1 LVLNREFRLWFLKL
15 LVNWPVQILDRF
27 LKFPN
32 NSEFPQSRML
42 LNVYGTM
49 MKTYRLD
56 CVQGVFGA
64 VPDRNFERLLRVSA
78 KVLVNIGES
87 DRYYR
92 AWLGLAFV
100 LAREEY
106 FAQLARLD
114 AEDLVFEIK
123 RQWLSDL
130 SFLSEKQINL
140 DLEGFYEYAICNYL
154 SNLAHKQVTTKTM
167 EVKKQQ

>member
-1 LVLNREFRLWFLKL
+1 LDRELRLWFLKL
-15 LVNWPVQILDRF
+15 FVNLPVRLLDQF
-27 LKFPN
+27 LKFPAKA
-32 NSEFPQSRML
+32 EFPQSQML
-42 LNVYGTM
+42 LNTYEKM

-56 CVQGVFGA
+56 CMQGVFGA

-78 KVLVNIGES
+78 KVLAGISES

-106 FAQLARLD
+106 LVQLARSEP
-114 AEDLVFEIK
+114 ADLVFEIR
-123 RQWLSDL
+123 RQWLCDL
-130 SFLSEKQINL
+130 SFLKEKQIEL

-154 SNLAHKQVTTKTM
+154 SNLAHRQVTNKNM
-167 EVKKQQ
+167 EIGGK

>member
-1 LVLNREFRLWFLKL
+1 LDRELRLWFLKL
-15 LVNWPVQILDRF
+15 LVNWPVRFLDRF
-27 LKFPN
+27 LRVPAKA
-32 NSEFPQSRML
+32 EFPQSQML
-42 LNVYGTM
+42 LNTYEKM

-56 CVQGVFGA
+56 CMQGVFGA

-78 KVLVNIGES
+78 KVLVGISES

-106 FAQLARLD
+106 LVQLARSEP
-114 AEDLVFEIK
+114 ADLIFEIK

-130 SFLSEKQINL
+130 SFLSEKQIAF
-140 DLEGFYEYAICNYL
+140 DFTGFYEYAICNYL
-154 SNLAHKQVTTKTM
+154 GNLAHRQVTKI
-167 EVKKQQ
+167 

>member
-1 LVLNREFRLWFLKL
+1 MNANLRLHFLKQL
-15 LVNWPVQILDRF
+15 LNWPMRILDRF
-27 LKFPN
+27 LRFPVKA
-32 NSEFPQSRML
+32 EFPQSCMM
-42 LNVYGTM
+42 LNVYGLM

-56 CVQGVFGA
+56 CIQGVFG
-64 VPDRNFERLLRVSA
+64 VKPDGNFERLLRVSA
-78 KVLVNIGES
+78 KLLTSLSES

-106 FAQLARLD
+106 LAELARSD
-114 AEDLVFEIK
+114 PAKLVFEIR

-130 SFLSEKQINL
+130 SFLKEKQIKS

-154 SNLAHKQVTTKTM
+154 GNLAHKQVTYEK
-167 EVKKQQ
+167 

>member
-1 LVLNREFRLWFLKL
+1 MNREFKLWFLKL
-15 LVNWPVQILDRF
+15 LVNLPVRFFDRF
-27 LKFPN
+27 LRFPVKA
-32 NSEFPQSRML
+32 EFPQSRML
-42 LNVYGTM
+42 LDVYESM

-56 CVQGVFGA
+56 CIQGVFGA
-64 VPDRNFERLLRVSA
+64 VPDGNFERLLRVSA
-78 KVLVNIGES
+78 KVLSSLSES

-106 FAQLARLD
+106 LAQLAKSSP
-114 AEDLVFEIK
+114 EDLVFEIR

-130 SFLSEKQINL
+130 SFLSEKQINS

-154 SNLAHKQVTTKTM
+154 SNLARRQVTYINGGKN
-167 EVKKQQ
+167 KK

>member
-1 LVLNREFRLWFLKL
+1 LVLNREFKLWFLKL
-15 LVNWPVQILDRF
+15 LVNLPMRVFDRF

-32 NSEFPQSRML
+32 KAEFPQSRML
-42 LNVYGTM
+42 LNVYGKM
-49 MKTYRLD
+49 MKTYQLD
-56 CVQGVFGA
+56 CIQGVFGA

-78 KVLVNIGES
+78 KVLVGVSES

-92 AWLGLAFV
+92 AWLGLAFA

-106 FAQLARLD
+106 LAEL
-114 AEDLVFEIK
+114 AKSEPADLVFEIK

-130 SFLSEKQINL
+130 SFLKEKQIES

-154 SNLAHKQVTTKTM
+154 GNLAHKQIV
-167 EVKKQQ
+167 Q

>member
-1 LVLNREFRLWFLKL
+1 LNREFKLWFLKL
-15 LVNWPVQILDRF
+15 LVNVPMRVFDRF
-27 LKFPN
+27 LKFPVEA
-32 NSEFPQSRML
+32 EFPQSRML
-42 LNVYGTM
+42 LNVYGKM
-49 MKTYRLD
+49 MKTYQLD

-78 KVLVNIGES
+78 KVLTSLSES

-106 FAQLARLD
+106 LAEL
-114 AEDLVFEIK
+114 AKSEPADLVFEIR

-130 SFLSEKQINL
+130 SFLTEKQINS
-140 DLEGFYEYAICNYL
+140 DLTGFYEYAICNYL
-154 SNLAHKQVTTKTM
+154 SNLARRQVTYTNGGKN
-167 EVKKQQ
+167 KK

>member
-1 LVLNREFRLWFLKL
+1 MVLNREFKLWFLKL
-15 LVNWPVQILDRF
+15 LVNLPMHVFDRF
-27 LKFPN
+27 LKFPAE
-32 NSEFPQSRML
+32 SEFPQSRML
-42 LNVYGTM
+42 MNVYGKM
-49 MKTYRLD
+49 MKTYQLD

-78 KVLVNIGES
+78 KVLVNISES

-106 FAQLARLD
+106 LAGLARLE
-114 AEDLVFEIK
+114 AQDLIFEIR

-130 SFLSEKQINL
+130 SFLKEKQIES
-140 DLEGFYEYAICNYL
+140 DLEGFYEYALCNYL
-154 SNLAHKQVTTKTM
+154 GNLARRQVTYKNGGKN
-167 EVKKQQ
+167 EK